1 MIPTSNI
8 MNFIFLVGGAQ
19 QNFPFSY
26 RQSKIDSAPQQ
37 TKLDDWGGLSKV
49 NWQCFANTGMI
60 YIVLALN
67 IFSFM

>member
-1 MIPTSNI
+1 MIPISNI
-8 MNFIFLVGGAQ
+8 MNLIFLGGAQ

-37 TKLDDWGGLSKV
+37 TKFDDWGGLSKV
-49 NWQCFANTGMI
+49 NWQHFGNTGMM